1 MITVN
6 KEDMEF
12 EPGMTIEDVLERKK
26 YSFPLITV
34 IVNGQVIPKD
44 QYSTHKIEDGDNI
57 DVMHIMS
64 GG

>member
-34 IVNGQVIPKD
+34 IVNGQVILKD